1 MTIHSVGGKAMIRAA
16 ADAAAAF
23 GATAPK
29 ILAVTVLTSLDHSD
43 LADIGVATRT
53 PAEQVKEMA
62 ALATANGADGLV
74 CSPKEVGELS
84 RTLKVGTLF
93 ITPGVRPAGA
103 AVGDQKRVATP
114 ADAVRDGATHLV
126 VGRPIL
132 GAADPAAAA
141 RAIRAE
147 MEGC

>member
-1 MTIHSVGGKAMIRAA
+1 
-16 ADAAAAF
+16 
-23 GATAPK
+23 
-29 ILAVTVLTSLDHSD
+29 
-43 LADIGVATRT
+43 
-53 PAEQVKEMA
+53 MA
-62 ALATANGADGLV
+62 SLATSNGADGLV

-84 RTLKVGTLF
+84 KALKAGTLF

-132 GAADPAAAA
+132 AADDPVAAAL
-141 RAIRAE
+141 AIRAE
-147 MEGC
+147 MG